1 MSRFDPP
8 ALENHLQ
15 GKVVV
20 LTGMCIS
27 LCILPPILCFLILTM
42 EQY

>member
-27 LCILPPILCFLILTM
+27 LAYYHPSHLS
-42 EQY
+42 